1 MSFWKPE
8 ACGQTVLPDRSVL
21 KRQKIVENAKIQKFK
36 YDILSN
42 FQTMCTLWG
51 IFFNSVEFL
60 ECKRIKLG
68 TLLGSFLQ
76 HIPIPVTILD
86 GTTYPSHPRES
97 NLENDIDTLLL
108 HPSAKFSQLLLAFL
122 FEKMKKK
129 KTWIEEWKKKEE

>member
-1 MSFWKPE
+1 M
-8 ACGQTVLPDRSVL
+8 
-21 KRQKIVENAKIQKFK
+21 ENAKIQKFK